1 MKNDI
6 YRIAGTSESISVK
19 DDFKANLFDK
29 KLGRN
34 FAKHFLDEA
43 QFIYYYEK
51 LIFGLLA
58 ETPKLQANR
67 EDLTAAYLNMQ
78 QALTALS

>member
-1 MKNDI
+1 M
-6 YRIAGTSESISVK
+6 YRIASTCESISVR

-29 KLGRN
+29 KLGAN

-43 QFIYYYEK
+43 QFIYFYEK

-67 EDLTAAYLNMQ
+67 EDLAEAYLKMQ
-78 QALTALS
+78 